1 MISHIQYL
9 WKALAGSSAMVTR
22 AVIENGQAPD
32 WSLLPK
38 AALGVLALLCGNGYI
53 VGINQIYDVSIDVI
67 NKPFLPV
74 AAKELSV
81 SQAWFATIAMAI
93 GGTWLSYS
101 LFGPLIGS
109 LYAFGLFL
117 GTIYSGNRNP
127 SALKLSTPQLHSL
140 VSLWIMRG
148 VFVVALLAHLLCVSS
163 ESCENDLTAGI
174 QQDDD
179 ASAVELLQVKST
191 QDSKDSKDAAV
202 HGAEVGAEA
211 KDVSENQ
218 WVHYN
223 PPGARGG
230 PGHGYTHHNPP
241 GPRGGPGHGTTHVHH
256 NPAGPRGGPGHGTT
270 VVHHHGWR

>member
-1 MISHIQYL
+1 MSKYSMCFLNMYKVLLERLKTPKISC
-9 WKALAGSSAMVTR
+9 A
-22 AVIENGQAPD
+22 
-32 WSLLPK
+32 
-38 AALGVLALLCGNGYI
+38 
-53 VGINQIYDVSIDVI
+53 QICTQ
-67 NKPFLPV
+67 KC
-74 AAKELSV
+74 
-81 SQAWFATIAMAI
+81 SQ
-93 GGTWLSYS
+93 
-101 LFGPLIGS
+101 
-109 LYAFGLFL
+109 
-117 GTIYSGNRNP
+117 GNRNP
-127 SALKLSTPQLHSL
+127 SALKLSTPELHSL
-140 VSLWIMRG
+140 VALWIMRG

-163 ESCENDLTAGI
+163 EFCENDLTAGI

>member
-1 MISHIQYL
+1 
-9 WKALAGSSAMVTR
+9 
-22 AVIENGQAPD
+22 
-32 WSLLPK
+32 
-38 AALGVLALLCGNGYI
+38 
-53 VGINQIYDVSIDVI
+53 
-67 NKPFLPV
+67 
-74 AAKELSV
+74 
-81 SQAWFATIAMAI
+81 
-93 GGTWLSYS
+93 
-101 LFGPLIGS
+101 
-109 LYAFGLFL
+109 
-117 GTIYSGNRNP
+117 
-127 SALKLSTPQLHSL
+127 
-140 VSLWIMRG
+140 MRG

-163 ESCENDLTAGI
+163 ESCENDLAAGI

-270 VVHHHGWR
+270 VVHHHGWRWCLTVRSTSKRWRLQHSIAILSLARKRQRLRWTAGGFYLLDTW

>member
-1 MISHIQYL
+1 MSPD
-9 WKALAGSSAMVTR
+9 S
-22 AVIENGQAPD
+22 EN
-32 WSLLPK
+32 
-38 AALGVLALLCGNGYI
+38 LCAQNCT
-53 VGINQIYDVSIDVI
+53 Q
-67 NKPFLPV
+67 KC
-74 AAKELSV
+74 
-81 SQAWFATIAMAI
+81 SQ
-93 GGTWLSYS
+93 
-101 LFGPLIGS
+101 
-109 LYAFGLFL
+109 
-117 GTIYSGNRNP
+117 GNRNP

-163 ESCENDLTAGI
+163 ESCENDLTAAL